1 MARPSDPRSSE
12 LFPARAAPARPG
24 GAHRLF
30 FALWPAQPVRDGIA
44 ATVDRLARTY
54 TFDGRR
60 LRPDRYHMTL
70 QFLGDIPPDQREDV
84 VARAGAA
91 AAEVDSPAFD
101 LVLDH
106 AGGFPNARVWWLAP
120 ASAPDGL
127 RQLWDALGVALLH
140 AGQKPKASPGFS
152 PHLTIVRDVG
162 TRLAST
168 PIEPVRWRIDRFVL
182 IDSQPPK
189 PYKVVGDWALRG

>member
-1 MARPSDPRSSE
+1 MAPSHE
-12 LFPARAAPARPG
+12 LFPNRSPGARPG

-30 FALWPAQPVRDGIA
+30 FALWPGQQVRDAIA
-44 ATVDRLARTY
+44 SRAGSLAVSY

-70 QFLGDIPPDQREDV
+70 QFLGDIPADQRDEV
-84 VARAGAA
+84 IARASAA
-91 AAEVDSPAFD
+91 AAQVDRDAFD
-101 LVLDH
+101 LVLDLV
-106 AGGFPNARVWWLAP
+106 GGFPNARVWWLG
-120 ASAPDGL
+120 SEQAPDAL
-127 RQLWDALGVALLH
+127 RTLWDALGVALLQ

-162 TRLAST
+162 TRLTAG
-168 PIEPVRWRIDRFVL
+168 PIEPIRWRIDRFVL

-189 PYKVVGDWALRG
+189 PYKVVGEWALRA

>member
-1 MARPSDPRSSE
+1 MARPFDPRPSE
-12 LFPARAAPARPG
+12 SRQTRFGPARPG

-30 FALWPAQPVRDGIA
+30 FALWPTQAVRDEIA
-44 ATVDRLARTY
+44 AKVDGLARAY
-54 TFDGRR
+54 PFDGRR
-60 LRPDRYHMTL
+60 LRPDRYHLTL

-84 VARAGAA
+84 VARAAA
-91 AAEVDSPAFD
+91 AAARVDSPAFD

-106 AGGFPNARVWWLAP
+106 AGGFPNARVWWLGP
-120 ASAPDGL
+120 ASPPDGL

-140 AGQKPKASPGFS
+140 ADQKPKASPGFS

-162 TRLAST
+162 TRLPST
-168 PIEPVRWRIDRFVL
+168 PIAPVHWRIDRFVL

-189 PYKVVGDWALRG
+189 PYKLIGEWPLGA

>member
-1 MARPSDPRSSE
+1 MARTDD
-12 LFPARAAPARPG
+12 LFPSRSPPARPG

-30 FALWPAQPVRDGIA
+30 FALWPGQGVRDDIA
-44 ATVDRLARTY
+44 ATTDRLLQAQPA
-54 TFDGRR
+54 DGRR

-70 QFLGDIPPDQREDV
+70 QFLGDVPADQRDAV
-84 VARAGAA
+84 VARASEAA
-91 AAEVDSPAFD
+91 AHVDSPAFD

-120 ASAPDGL
+120 EAAPDGL
-127 RQLWDALGVALLH
+127 RSLWDALGMALLQ

-152 PHLTIVRDVG
+152 PHLTILRDVG
-162 TRLAST
+162 TRLPTT
-168 PIEPVRWRIDRFVL
+168 PVDPVQWRIDRFVL

-189 PYKVVGDWALRG
+189 PYRLVGEWVLRA

>member
-1 MARPSDPRSSE
+1 MPRGHGS
-12 LFPARAAPARPG
+12 LFPSPARPG

-30 FALWPAQPVRDGIA
+30 FALWPSQQVRDA
-44 ATVDRLARTY
+44 VASRAERLAVSY

-60 LRPDRYHMTL
+60 MRPDRYHVTL
-70 QFLGDIPPDQREDV
+70 QFLGDIPADEREDV
-84 VARAGAA
+84 VARAATAA
-91 AAEVDSPAFD
+91 AQVDSPAFD

-120 ASAPDGL
+120 EMPPEGL
-127 RQLWDALGVALLH
+127 RQLWDALGIALLQ

-162 TRLAST
+162 TRLSAG
-168 PIEPVRWRIDRFVL
+168 PIEPVRWHIDRFVL

-189 PYKVVGDWALRG
+189 PYRIVGEWPLRA